1 VNYDDYLFHYTDHES
16 GLSILYD
23 KFLHPKLQKNIVNN
37 EESYNVSY
45 LTSRKPNESFEKIIK
60 TLYAKNRYDNTK
72 LYNRKVE
79 FAIGIKYSDLLT
91 KISEQKTDKL
101 FDTRDSI
108 DLRKFEII
116 LVVTNF
122 EKKSTNLTTGCIPI
136 ARKK

>member
-1 VNYDDYLFHYTDHES
+1 MNYDDYLFHYTDHES

-37 EESYNVSY
+37 KESYNVSY

-60 TLYAKNRYDNTK
+60 TLYAKNRHDNTK
-72 LYNRKVE
+72 LYNRKLE
-79 FAIGIKYSDLLT
+79 FAIGIKRSDLLS

-101 FDTRDSI
+101 FDTRNSI

-122 EKKSTNLTTGCIPI
+122 EIKSANLTTGCIPI

>member
-1 VNYDDYLFHYTDHES
+1 MNYDDYLFHYTDHES

-45 LTSRKPNESFEKIIK
+45 LTSRKPTESFEKIIK

-122 EKKSTNLTTGCIPI
+122 EKKGANLTTGCIPI

>member
-1 VNYDDYLFHYTDHES
+1 MNYDDYLFHYTDHES

-45 LTSRKPNESFEKIIK
+45 LTSRKPTESFEKIIK

-101 FDTRDSI
+101 FDTRASI